1 MRSICIL
8 ALIFLSACAAIKPI
22 NSTKDFAVGLF
33 TGMRATN
40 DVTHGYG
47 CVNDLTD
54 KMPLI

>member
-1 MRSICIL
+1 
-8 ALIFLSACAAIKPI
+8 LSACAAIKPI
-22 NSTKDFAVGLF
+22 NSTEDFAVGLF

-47 CVNDLTD
+47 CVNDLID